1 MPRGSDTAQDTAQNT
16 AHGTVRRPGQ
26 GEVRGA
32 AVRAV
37 HRVPGRPRTSL
48 DGMGEVTDGDG
59 AATSAVPA
67 PAYPAGWEADVVLRD
82 GSTTHVRPIR
92 PSDAEALQAFHVA
105 QSERSTYLRFFANL
119 DRLSDRDL
127 ARFTVVDHADRV
139 ALVAV
144 TADEEIIG
152 VARYDRIAPDVAEV
166 AFNIA
171 DAHHGRGLGSV
182 LLEHL
187 AAAARERGVRR
198 FTAEVL
204 PQNGRMIAVFRE
216 AGYAVRQ
223 SLEDGVVTVEF
234 DIDPTGR
241 SLAVMADRE
250 HRAEARSV
258 QGLLSARSVVV
269 VGSPDVAPGS
279 MDDLLARRVVAD
291 LEAGAEGDLE
301 LHVVAQAPDPDA
313 GAPGAA
319 TQHWPDVASV
329 PGPVDLAVVAV
340 PAAEAVGAVRALA
353 RLQVR
358 GVVILSDGFAET
370 GPEGLALQRALLRTA
385 HAAGMR
391 VVGPS
396 SYGVLSSTGGRVL
409 NASLA
414 ADPPP
419 PGTIGLFCQ
428 SAPMAVALLGSVRR
442 RRLGLS
448 HFVSAGHRADV
459 SGNDLMQFW
468 RDDDATEVVGLYL
481 ESIGNPRK
489 FSRVA
494 RRLAAVKPVV
504 VVTAGRSGQV
514 VPPGHAVRATR
525 APRRTLE
532 EVMRQA
538 GVIRV
543 ENTHQMLEV
552 AQVLALQPLPTGRR
566 VAIVASSAPMAA
578 LVAEAAA
585 AVGLVVGGKAA
596 IVREDAEDDA
606 LASTLARLYED
617 PAVDVVVAVH
627 VPTVGHSQVRV
638 SRALAAV
645 AAGSGRTTVACMLGL
660 HGATDDLTAEDD
672 DGRRWTIP
680 AYTTPE
686 DAVLAL
692 GQAERYSAWRSADR
706 GSPVQPAGVDTRRA
720 RRLVLARLAGVT
732 PGDAVDLSPAETA
745 ELLACA
751 GIAVLES
758 VPVATPDEAVEA
770 AHRLGWPVALKT
782 TVPALRHRADLGGV
796 RLDVHDEAELR
807 ADVEQV
813 LALAQGHPLEPG
825 RAPLEVQRMAP
836 LGAACV
842 VRSVEDPLFGP
853 VLSFGLSGDASDLLG
868 DISYAVPPLTDVDV
882 AELVRAAR
890 AAPRLFGYR
899 GLPPL
904 DVDALEDVI
913 ARLSVLADDLP
924 ELRSLEL
931 NPVVVAE
938 RGATVLGARAQL
950 GTADRADGSR
960 RALPT

>member
-1 MPRGSDTAQDTAQNT
+1 MA
-16 AHGTVRRPGQ
+16 
-26 GEVRGA
+26 
-32 AVRAV
+32 
-37 HRVPGRPRTSL
+37 
-48 DGMGEVTDGDG
+48 EVTGGDG
-59 AATSAVPA
+59 AATSPVPA

-144 TADEEIIG
+144 TADDVIIG
-152 VARYDRIAPDVAEV
+152 VARYDRIAPDAAEV

-269 VGSPDVAPGS
+269 VGSPDVARGS
-279 MDDLLARRVVAD
+279 MDDLLTRRVVAD
-291 LEAGAEGDLE
+291 LEAGADGDLE
-301 LHVVAQAPDPDA
+301 LHVVALPPEDPDHLDLP
-313 GAPGAA
+313 GGPGRAPGVA

-329 PGPVDLAVVAV
+329 PGPVELAVVAV
-340 PAAEAVGAVRALA
+340 PAAEAVAAVRALA

-532 EVMRQA
+532 EVMRQS

-585 AVGLVVGGKAA
+585 AVGLVVGGQAA
-596 IVREDAEDDA
+596 IVREDAEDEA
-606 LASTLARLYED
+606 LASTLASLYED

-672 DGRRWTIP
+672 EGRRWTIP

-706 GSPVQPAGVDTRRA
+706 GTPVQPAGVDTRAA
-720 RRLVLARLAGVT
+720 RRLVTARLAGVT

-751 GIAVLES
+751 GVAVLES

-770 AHRLGWPVALKT
+770 AHRIGWPVALKT

-813 LALAQGHPLEPG
+813 LALAHGHPLEPG

-899 GLPPL
+899 GLPRL

-931 NPVVVAE
+931 NPVVVSE
-938 RGATVLGARAQL
+938 HGATVLGARAQL